1 MYTDLEMRNNNRLS
15 NELNVDNKMMMMM
28 TMRMMRMMM
37 MMKMMTQALYT
48 DLTCHS
54 SSVKPLALCTNE
66 FIGLFCSTTSNETP
80 KGTM

>member
-28 TMRMMRMMM
+28 TMRMM
-37 MMKMMTQALYT
+37 MKMMTQALYT

-54 SSVKPLALCTNE
+54 STVKPLALCTNQ

>member
-28 TMRMMRMMM
+28 MTMRM

-54 SSVKPLALCTNE
+54 STVKPLALCTNQ

-80 KGTM
+80 EGTM